1 MYTNTKQK
9 FSTLVSLATSPC
21 LRCRRVSNGFA
32 YNFTINYK
40 IKKLVSW
47 YCTNSRL
54 NSSPTVMLSFEEKK
68 ARIQSYTKMED
79 HDSTII
85 SYIIGNILG
94 DGHLARRDLTTSLR
108 FHSSEK
114 HLLYIE
120 HLQTVYK
127 SLGYCSENKLVSKP
141 TKIVNK
147 TNQFGTVRL
156 QTFYFIG
163 LTPFHEL
170 FYRKPTYEEKLQN
183 KKWVKI
189 IPKNIDLYLTP
200 LTLAIWF
207 QDDGSIKQESR
218 RISLCYKLFSLQRSG
233 CFTSC
238 TEESFFL
245 DFYIYKTKVGKNG
258 EQQWVFVLS
267 HKQLDL
273 FIKIVKP
280 FMVPSMYY
288 KLGLD
293 LQGNS
298 LFKETFKLKVLFEK
312 PELFNEKFLA
322 DWVSFC
328 CSFKKADKTVKFSTQ
343 ESNLQEVELLQTLFK
358 QKFNLHLKI
367 RKNNVSKKGAVLRV
381 LHLSR
386 VQMPALITIVKPF
399 MLSENLYKLGINS

>member
-1 MYTNTKQK
+1 M
-9 FSTLVSLATSPC
+9 
-21 LRCRRVSNGFA
+21 
-32 YNFTINYK
+32 
-40 IKKLVSW
+40 
-47 YCTNSRL
+47 
-54 NSSPTVMLSFEEKK
+54 
-68 ARIQSYTKMED
+68 
-79 HDSTII
+79 
-85 SYIIGNILG
+85 
-94 DGHLARRDLTTSLR
+94 
-108 FHSSEK
+108 
-114 HLLYIE
+114 
-120 HLQTVYK
+120 
-127 SLGYCSENKLVSKP
+127 
-141 TKIVNK
+141 
-147 TNQFGTVRL
+147 
-156 QTFYFIG
+156 
-163 LTPFHEL
+163 
-170 FYRKPTYEEKLQN
+170 
-183 KKWVKI
+183 
-189 IPKNIDLYLTP
+189 
-200 LTLAIWF
+200 
-207 QDDGSIKQESR
+207 
-218 RISLCYKLFSLQRSG
+218 FSLQRSG

-258 EQQWVFVLS
+258 EQQWVLMLS

-367 RKNNVSKKGAVLRV
+367 QKNNVSKKGAVLRV